1 MGINSYFILS
11 SISWSGELGAD
22 AVEVRGNIEVMV
34 PDPLAATFFNLLF
47 FFLNAI
53 FFGISSS
60 ARTQPTWL
68 NKIQVFF

>member
-22 AVEVRGNIEVMV
+22 AVEVRRNIEVMV

-53 FFGISSS
+53 FSWHLLFGSHATHVI
-60 ARTQPTWL
+60 
-68 NKIQVFF
+68 K